1 MAIKSEL
8 EFGLNNFG
16 KQKMMDEKDTIAQ
29 MLMNLFLL
37 RQGQIPSLPHIGID
51 IRRYMYQFE
60 DDINAEEIR
69 EAILYQCKSLVP
81 YIEIDSLQ
89 VVFAPLETESLMY
102 IIVPI
107 RANVDGGGTAIYGF
121 KKPKTSNVVTFNYKV
136 TDEQLL

>member
-16 KQKMMDEKDTIAQ
+16 KQKMMDEKDTISQ
-29 MLMNLFLL
+29 MILNLFLL

-51 IRRYMYQFE
+51 IRKYLYRFE

-69 EAILYQCKSLVP
+69 EAIIYQCVSLTP
-81 YIEIDSLQ
+81 YIHVDSIQ
-89 VVFAPLETESLMY
+89 VIFVPFENESLMY

-107 RANVDGGGTAIYGF
+107 RINVDGGGTAIYGF

-136 TDEQLL
+136 TNEQLL